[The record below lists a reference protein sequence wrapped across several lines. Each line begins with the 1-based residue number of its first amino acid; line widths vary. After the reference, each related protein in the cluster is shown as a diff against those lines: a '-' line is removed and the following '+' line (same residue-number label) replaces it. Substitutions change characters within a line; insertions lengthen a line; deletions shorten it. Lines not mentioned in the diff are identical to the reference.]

1 MQVSQM
7 TLGLLVQ
14 DFLQT
19 YRPEAYLLSHPRVL
33 KCWRQNAIVV
43 NVQKSRRNSL
53 LKRKKKSGANM
64 KLKTLGI
71 KVVDDTFKVS
81 NDTLRS
87 VCSNC
92 LWSVSSTF
100 QCIIASCVFSRDQ
113 WIVLLHLW
121 CGYCERWLNQVLYF
135 CIFWLYSSCILCF
148 YLHIFSC
155 FLVWLLLPVHME
167 SFQLSALQI
176 YISWKLMNLISLLF
190 LADSAKSSRI
200 CYGFAVIFFCLLGF
214 CWRPLL
220 DSPKDLSCNFSLPNS
235 RSFLLFDA
243 KSPSLA

>member
-1 MQVSQM
+1 M
-7 TLGLLVQ
+7 TFGIAGAR
-14 DFLQT
+14 FLTTQ
-19 YRPEAYLLSHPRVL
+19 PRVL

-100 QCIIASCVFSRDQ
+100 QCIIASYVFSRDQ
-113 WIVLLHLW
+113 WIGLLHLR
-121 CGYCERWLNQVLYF
+121 CGYCERRLNQVLYF
-135 CIFWLYSSCILCF
+135 FCIFDFIHHVF
-148 YLHIFSC
+148 YVSTCIFSVVFWFVC
-155 FLVWLLLPVHME
+155 CYQCTWNHSNFL
-167 SFQLSALQI
+167 LSKFMSLD
-176 YISWKLMNLISLLF
+176 KFMNLISLLF
-190 LADSAKSSRI
+190 LDDSPKSSRI
-200 CYGFAVIFFCLLGF
+200 CYGFAVIFCLLGF
-214 CWRPLL
+214 CRRPLV
-220 DSPKDLSCNFSLPNS
+220 DSPKNLSCNFSVPNS
-235 RSFLLFDA
+235 RSFVLFDA
-243 KSPSLA
+243 KPHSLA